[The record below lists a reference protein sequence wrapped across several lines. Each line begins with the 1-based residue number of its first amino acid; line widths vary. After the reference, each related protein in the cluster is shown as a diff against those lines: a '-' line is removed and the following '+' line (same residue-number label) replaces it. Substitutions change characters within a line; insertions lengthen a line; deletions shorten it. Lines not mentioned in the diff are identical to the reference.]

1 VNDPPRIGSLCSGYG
16 GLDLA
21 ALAVF
26 GGEPAWHAELDPDAA
41 TVLAHRFPGVPNLG
55 DITALDWSA
64 LPAIDVLTAGYPC
77 QPFSTAGQRKGE
89 GDERHLWPHI
99 AQAIRV
105 LRPQLVIL
113 ENVAGHL
120 SLGFGTV
127 LGDLAAL
134 GLDAEWLVCKASDL
148 SAAHERARLFVL
160 AWPAHA
166 PRLRRRQGLVSA
178 DPAREQGQPSHP
190 PSAASADPDRE
201 PVRLE
206 PVADAGGKHAPV
218 AEHPGPG
225 TAADPARLGEREPAD
240 QGHPEPGRRE
250 ARALARGGSLLP
262 TPRATDGEKGGPNAS
277 NSDGT
282 PKLSAAVQAA
292 HWGRYGP
299 AIARHEHLTGRPA
312 PEPTEPGPN
321 GPRLA
326 PRFTEW
332 LMCLPDGWVTAVPGV
347 GRNAQLRILG
357 NGVIPPH
364 AEAAITALHTRA
376 D

>member
-1 VNDPPRIGSLCSGYG
+1 MNDPPRLGSLCSGYG

-26 GGEPAWHAELDPDAA
+26 GGEPVWHAELDPDAA
-41 TVLAHRFPGVPNLG
+41 KVLAYRFPGVPNLG

-64 LPAIDVLTAGYPC
+64 VPPVDVLTAGYPC

-89 GDERHLWPHI
+89 GDKRHLWPHI
-99 AQAIRV
+99 AEAVRV
-105 LRPQLVIL
+105 LRPRLVFL

-127 LGDLAAL
+127 LGQLAAL

-148 SAAHERARLFVL
+148 GAAHERARLFVL

-166 PRLRRRQGLVSA
+166 PRLRRRQGPV
-178 DPAREQGQPSHP
+178 PAHPPGEPGQPGHP
-190 PSAASADPDRE
+190 PGPAAAN
-201 PVRLE
+201 
-206 PVADAGGKHAPV
+206 
-218 AEHPGPG
+218 
-225 TAADPARLGEREPAD
+225 PACLGEREPANPD
-240 QGHPEPGRRE
+240 HPEPGRRE
-250 ARALARGGSLLP
+250 TRPLPRGGSLLP
-262 TPRATDGEKGGPNAS
+262 TPRATDGEKGGPNAR
-277 NSDGT
+277 NSDGS
-282 PKLSAAVQAA
+282 PKLPAAVQPA
-292 HWGRYGP
+292 HWGRYAP

-312 PEPTEPGPN
+312 PHPTEPGPN
-321 GPRLA
+321 GPRLS

-332 LMCLPDGWVTAVPGV
+332 LMCLPNGWVTAVPGV
-347 GRNAQLRILG
+347 SRGAQLRILG

-364 AEAAITALHTRA
+364 AEAGIATLVERS